1 MKLKRELIAWGIA
14 LLVLVVLFGAR
25 EFGGALAA
33 LALIGVVTRVVVQ
46 RARSGVR
53 GAVVFWA
60 ALGGA
65 WVFLQYMGRVDEAS
79 VAPQVAGVLLALP
92 AALYPIWPLVGK
104 EGGKVDGQA

>member
-1 MKLKRELIAWGIA
+1 LKRELIAWGVALLILIA
-14 LLVLVVLFGAR
+14 LFRAR

-46 RARSGVR
+46 RARFGVK

-60 ALGGA
+60 VVGGT
-65 WVFLQYMGRVDEAS
+65 WVFLQYMGRVGEAS

-92 AALYPIWPLVGK
+92 AALFPIWPLAGK
-104 EGGKVDGQA
+104 RGGIND